1 MVFDASLLIN
11 QGLNRELLR
20 KFDHNYVALDRTP
33 QHIRRDT
40 VARPGGTLSRM
51 LSRLRA
57 LEARRTLTHKSNA
70 DPSLRLTGQSVRE
83 FGIALASY
91 RSGDGRERTAS
102 RRWASTGTLFE
113 PTHDSDVTTPGEHV
127 TSLVS
132 SAGHNL

>member
-1 MVFDASLLIN
+1 
-11 QGLNRELLR
+11 
-20 KFDHNYVALDRTP
+20 
-33 QHIRRDT
+33 
-40 VARPGGTLSRM
+40 M

-102 RRWASTGTLFE
+102 RRRASTGTLFE
-113 PTHDSDVTTPGEHV
+113 PTHDSHLTTPGEHAISV
-127 TSLVS
+127 IPSTGYNPLS
-132 SAGHNL
+132 